1 MEYSALIRDRA
12 ETIADVLRDVELNS
26 VDKNSAPYTT
36 LKNSFK
42 SDRDLF
48 YGMVR
53 NTSQVP
59 SLYHDKDAQWDTNYI

>member
-12 ETIADVLRDVELNS
+12 ETIADVLRDVEH
-26 VDKNSAPYTT
+26 DINSAQYTT

-53 NTSQVP
+53 NTSPVP
-59 SLYHDKDAQWDTNYI
+59 SLYHDKDAQWDTYYI